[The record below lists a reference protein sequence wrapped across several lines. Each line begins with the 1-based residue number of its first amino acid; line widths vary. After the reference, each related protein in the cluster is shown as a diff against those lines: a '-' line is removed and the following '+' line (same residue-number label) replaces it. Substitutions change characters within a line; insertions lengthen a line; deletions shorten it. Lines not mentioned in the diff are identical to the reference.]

1 MNHIEIFPYFVYT
14 LNFDFICFREED
26 ILTPAQEAQAQET
39 QAQETPAQPLYI
51 NGNERNDDTSQRKI
65 KQFLEEEETRVK

>member
-1 MNHIEIFPYFVYT
+1 MIHIEIFPYFVYT

-39 QAQETPAQPLYI
+39 QAQPLYI
-51 NGNERNDDTSQRKI
+51 NGTASNERNDDTSQRKI